1 MTDPSRELRISDTD
15 RQQAADRLRA
25 AVNEGRLPVAE
36 YDDRLG
42 RLYQATTYGDVA
54 ALFADLPAPVQQPM
68 MQGAMM
74 PPMGQPMAPMAPPQ
88 QTAGPIAGPGAVVQ
102 NTIVVNSGVA
112 MLPSSGFATAGLV
125 FGILALVGFWV
136 PFGDVL
142 CAGLAVLFS
151 ILGLSQVRGGAYS
164 GHGKA
169 VAGLVMGIIG
179 LIPAII
185 VISLLLT
192 AAAFI

>member
-1 MTDPSRELRISDTD
+1 MRISDTD
-15 RQQAADRLRA
+15 RQSAADRLRT
-25 AVNEGRLPVAE
+25 AVNEGRLAVAD

-42 RLYQATTYGDVA
+42 RLYQAVTYGDLAV
-54 ALFADLPAPVQQPM
+54 LVADLPIPAQQPVL
-68 MQGAMM
+68 QGAPMP
-74 PPMGQPMAPMAPPQ
+74 PPMGMPMGPPQ
-88 QTAGPIAGPGAVVQ
+88 QLVGPFAGPGAVVQ
-102 NTIVVNSGVA
+102 NTIVVNSGVTV
-112 MLPSSGFATAGLV
+112 MPSSGFATAGLV
-125 FGILALVGFWV
+125 FGILCLIGFWV

-185 VISLLLT
+185 VIALLVT
-192 AAAFI
+192 AASFV

>member
-1 MTDPSRELRISDTD
+1 MTDPSREMRISDSD
-15 RQQAADRLRA
+15 RQSAADRLQA
-25 AVNEGRLPVAE
+25 ALNEGRLPVAE
-36 YDDRLG
+36 YDNRLG
-42 RLYQATTYGDVA
+42 RLYQAVTYGDVA
-54 ALFADLPAPVQQPM
+54 ALFADLPNQQPV
-68 MQGAMM
+68 MQAAMPQM
-74 PPMGQPMAPMAPPQ
+74 PPMPMPMPMPPPQ
-88 QTAGPIAGPGAVVQ
+88 QTVGPMTGPGAVVQ
-102 NTIVVNSGVA
+102 NTIVVNPGVA
-112 MLPSSGFATAGLV
+112 VAPSSGLATAALV
-125 FGILALVGFWV
+125 FGILGLICFWV

-142 CAGLAVLFS
+142 FAALAVLFA
-151 ILGLSQVRGGAYS
+151 ILGMGQTRGGAYA